1 MNWTRQNTTPEQGR
15 TVTRR
20 AGSTGGPDS
29 IAKDNSECA
38 SVRLTA
44 LMRWA
49 AIHSRKFTTF
59 ILLPLALI
67 AFMTMNVPLVPEQIP
82 AHEKLG
88 SLHGLLLLQDE
99 NGKEIAVGD
108 QVLEVR
114 GNEVHSRLIF
124 RFRDGSVNDE
134 TAVFRQGRVFQLVT
148 DHLIQK
154 GPSFKNPADV
164 MIDVPHG
171 KVTWV
176 DLSSKD
182 KKTQSQTMQL
192 PNDLANGMMQLMA
205 QDFPSKASELKVSY
219 LTLESKPR
227 VVTFTVKPD
236 GSDGVKVG
244 SSNRQA
250 DRFNVYIDIGGVTG
264 ALATMVG
271 KQPPDIKIWVLHGP
285 SPVFLKMVGPLAPES
300 PVWTTLLTAPQWSTD
315 EHTK

>member
-1 MNWTRQNTTPEQGR
+1 M
-15 TVTRR
+15 V
-20 AGSTGGPDS
+20 
-29 IAKDNSECA
+29 
-38 SVRLTA
+38 
-44 LMRWA
+44 
-49 AIHSRKFTTF
+49 FTT
-59 ILLPLALI
+59 ISAQ
-67 AFMTMNVPLVPEQIP
+67 LVSEQIP

-88 SLHGLLLLQDE
+88 SLHGLLLLLDE

-114 GNEVHSRLIF
+114 GNEVHSRLVF
-124 RFRDGSVNDE
+124 RFRDGSEDDE

-154 GPSFKNPADV
+154 GPSFKKPADV

-182 KKTQSQTMQL
+182 KKTQSQTMHL

-227 VVTFTVKPD
+227 VVSLVVKPD

-244 SSNRQA
+244 SSSRQA
-250 DRFNVYIDIGGVTG
+250 DRFNVHIDIGGVTG
-264 ALATMVG
+264 AVATMIG
-271 KQPPDIKIWVLHGP
+271 KQPPDMKMWVLHGP
-285 SPVFLKMVGPLAPES
+285 SPVFLKMVGPLAPEG
-300 PVWTTLLTAPQWSTD
+300 PVWTTLLTAPQWSSE
-315 EHTK
+315 EHKK